1 LKNTKALVLYSS
13 TKHNKTFSYQTSWPA
28 ALKNHNLFDCTMLN
42 VSSYRYRT
50 KLLQL
55 LSIKMRK
62 IDLIIIM
69 HSVFSN
75 SNKLG
80 KGWLHDALVQTN
92 IPKIYFIGN
101 EYKLMPEKMKFSEK
115 LQISMLVS
123 QSNSKKIHEIYEEQL
138 GCKIIGLPNTGI
150 DPNMFK
156 PINKIGD
163 REIDIGYRAT
173 AGTLYLGHNE
183 RNSIADYFEKHA
195 VKYNLVTDISTDES
209 KRFNINQWVNFLNQC
224 KGQIGSE
231 AGTDYFE
238 LTDSTRLKV
247 NQYVDK
253 TPNVTFEDVYEKYF
267 RNYGPKTP
275 NRMISGRNVEA
286 GATKTVQIL
295 FEGEYGGYFQPD
307 IHYIPLKKD
316 FTNFD
321 EVIDKFSDSSY
332 SNQIATNAYDL
343 VMSELTYDKILNK
356 FHQHIKPIL

>member
-1 LKNTKALVLYSS
+1 M
-13 TKHNKTFSYQTSWPA
+13 SYQIGWPD
-28 ALKNHNLFDCTMLN
+28 ALQNHRLFDCN
-42 VSSYRYRT
+42 SFNISSYRYKE
-50 KLLQL
+50 KLKTL
-55 LSIKMRK
+55 LKIKFRRPE
-62 IDLIIIM
+62 LILIM

-75 SNKLG
+75 TNVLRSGSLFDMLCK
-80 KGWLHDALVQTN
+80 TN
-92 IPKIYFIGN
+92 IPIVYFIGN

-195 VKYNLVTDISTDES
+195 VKYNLVTNISTDES

-307 IHYIPLKKD
+307 THYIPLKKD
-316 FTNFD
+316 STNFD

-332 SNQIATNAYDL
+332 SSQIASNAYDL

-356 FHQHIKPIL
+356 FYEQVQLIL